1 MSTGLGKMQR
11 DILNALEPAKRAQA
25 EGDLDY
31 RGGASWANL
40 HSEQVEKYSGK
51 HREQMV
57 RSNGQDRALPADAYD
72 LRATLAYLSR
82 TTKAGRRIENPILQS
97 WDVDRRF
104 AVSFSRA
111 VRTLIERGELV
122 QLLPDGARGGR
133 EIRFVG
139 RP

>member
-1 MSTGLGKMQR
+1 MSTGLGKVQR
-11 DILNALEPAKRAQA
+11 AILDGLEPAKQA
-25 EGDLDY
+25 HAKDELDY
-31 RGGASWANL
+31 RGGAFWANFQ
-40 HSEQVEKYSGK
+40 SEHGEKYSGK
-51 HREQMV
+51 PREQMV
-57 RSNGQDRALPADAYD
+57 RFDGQDRALPADAYD

-82 TTKAGRRIENPILQS
+82 EMKAGRQCEAPMKS

-122 QLLPDGARGGR
+122 RLLPDGARVR
-133 EIRFVG
+133 EIRFVS

>member
-1 MSTGLGKMQR
+1 MSRGLGKMQR
-11 DILNALEPAKRAQA
+11 DILNALEPAKQA
-25 EGDLDY
+25 HASGGLDY
-31 RGGASWANL
+31 RGGASWANY
-40 HSEQVEKYSGK
+40 HSEQGEKYSGK
-51 HREQMV
+51 PREQMV

-82 TTKAGRRIENPILQS
+82 TTKAGRHIENPILQS

-122 QLLPDGARGGR
+122 QLLPDGARDVR
-133 EIRFVG
+133 EIRFVA